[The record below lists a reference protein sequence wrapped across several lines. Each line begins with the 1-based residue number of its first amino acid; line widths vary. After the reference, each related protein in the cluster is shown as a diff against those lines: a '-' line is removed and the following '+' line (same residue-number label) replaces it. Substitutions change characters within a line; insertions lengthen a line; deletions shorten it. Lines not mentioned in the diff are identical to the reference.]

1 MLKALL
7 VLTPFLLFLL
17 YWWTKIVN
25 YYILHYAKMNFFEFV
40 RASFNKFNRT
50 DTILRQH
57 RHLLETTKRL
67 ANEKWKCKQTAE
79 IVTNYNSILHSSS
92 SSRDKAWEKLVWKR
106 AINDKRSR
114 ERENLSTGF
123 FRSMASPLE
132 AITRTQQANPQSTCS
147 RVTSAYLPQALV
159 NNGLGCN
166 AAADYCHARK
176 SIKRRFSSL
185 ET

>member
-50 DTILRQH
+50 DTISSDN
-57 RHLLETTKRL
+57 TAIYSKRL
-67 ANEKWKCKQTAE
+67 NDLQMKNESKQTAE

-176 SIKRRFSSL
+176 CIKRRFSSL